1 MSFSQTIFFQFDKK
15 ATISFP
21 KESVQVN
28 ITNKKVIDN
37 VYFTKANLLF
47 KDDIT
52 ALSKS
57 KVDGIMLDFNLLGN
71 ISYQSKINNH
81 KFETFKN
88 RTDIELIKD
97 EHTEA
102 KVKTGEVN
110 KISLIVKKD
119 FLHANLPK
127 NKKSDYVLNTL
138 EKNSCHELLKSGNT
152 SFFTNKFLNQ
162 LYNFDIYLDNLGD
175 IYLQSKVLEILYFE
189 FFELFKDEKVAKNS
203 IVKFDEQDMQSLYK
217 AKELII
223 CLKED
228 FTISS
233 LAKKVALNEFKLKYG
248 FKKYFNISPG
258 NLAIQQKMIKAREL
272 LQMGEYNINEVSIML
287 GYKYQQSFTST
298 FSKYY
303 GFSPKKLIKTKKYY
317 Y

>member
-15 ATISFP
+15 AMISFP

-28 ITNKKVIDN
+28 ITNKKVMNN
-37 VYFTKANLLF
+37 VYFTKANLIF

-71 ISYQSKINNH
+71 ISYQSKVNNH
-81 KFETFKN
+81 KFETFEN

-97 EHTEA
+97 EHTES
-102 KVKTGEVN
+102 KVKKGEVN

-119 FLHANLPK
+119 FLHTILPK
-127 NKKSDYVLNTL
+127 NKKSDYVLNAL
-138 EKNSCHELLKSGNT
+138 EKNSCHELLKSENT
-152 SFFTNKFLNQ
+152 SFFTNKLLNQ

-175 IYLQSKVLEILYFE
+175 IFLQSKVLEILYFE

-203 IVKFDEQDMQSLYK
+203 IVKFDSKDMQSLYK
-217 AKELII
+217 AKELIVS
-223 CLKED
+223 LKEN
-228 FTISS
+228 FTICS

-258 NLAIQQKMIKAREL
+258 NLAIKQKMIKAKEL
-272 LQMGEYNINEVSIML
+272 LQTGQYNINEVSIML

-298 FSKYY
+298 FTKYY
-303 GFSPKKLIKTKKYY
+303 GFSPKKLLKTRNYY

>member
-1 MSFSQTIFFQFDKK
+1 MSFSQTISFQFDKK

-21 KESVQVN
+21 KESVEVD

-47 KDDIT
+47 SEDIT

-57 KVDGIMLDFNLLGN
+57 KVDGIMLDFNLSGH
-71 ISYQSKINNH
+71 ISYCSKIYNH
-81 KFETFKN
+81 KFETFEN
-88 RTDIELIKD
+88 RTDIELIK
-97 EHTEA
+97 EEYTEA
-102 KVKTGEVN
+102 KVKKGEIN

-119 FLHANLPK
+119 FLHTILPK
-127 NKKSDYVLNTL
+127 NKKSDFVLNAL
-138 EKNSCHELLKSGNT
+138 EKNSCHMLLKSGNT
-152 SFFTNKFLNQ
+152 KFFTNKILNQ
-162 LYNFDIYLDNLGD
+162 LYNFDIYLGNLGD

-203 IVKFDEQDMQSLYK
+203 IVKFDEKDMQSLYK
-217 AKELII
+217 AKELIL

-258 NLAIQQKMIKAREL
+258 NLAIQQKMIKAKEL
-272 LQMGEYNINEVSIML
+272 LKTGEYNINEVSVIL
-287 GYKYQQSFTST
+287 GYKYQQSFTSA
-298 FSKYY
+298 FIKYY
-303 GFSPKKLIKTKKYY
+303 GLAPKELIKTKKYY